1 MTAATL
7 ACSDLVFESQSPVVS
22 VVVCP
27 DEPHVHLTVSPWC
40 AVTLAGLKTSMPP
53 GPTETGTVVGCAARG
68 AHHQHR
74 SHGHAARPRDRRRQ
88 HSARPHLGPLSFGS
102 PATDAGPTADTAP
115 AGDQICDY
123 RARVAEKPHPTLSF
137 PSRQAW
143 REWLAGQPEGSEGI
157 WLKIARKGSGIESV
171 THAEALE
178 VAICFG
184 WIDGRKQ
191 SFDADHWVQRFA
203 PRARRSR
210 WSQVNRAK
218 AELLIER
225 GEMQPSGLREVERAR
240 ADGRWDAAYEPQSA
254 AQVPD
259 DLAREL
265 DRDPAARAFFES
277 LDSRNRYAILYRI
290 QDAKRPATRARR
302 IATFVAMLAR
312 GERIHN

>member
-1 MTAATL
+1 M
-7 ACSDLVFESQSPVVS
+7 
-22 VVVCP
+22 
-27 DEPHVHLTVSPWC
+27 
-40 AVTLAGLKTSMPP
+40 
-53 GPTETGTVVGCAARG
+53 
-68 AHHQHR
+68 
-74 SHGHAARPRDRRRQ
+74 
-88 HSARPHLGPLSFGS
+88 
-102 PATDAGPTADTAP
+102 PATGAGPTADTP
-115 AGDQICDY
+115 PGGDQICDY
-123 RARVAEKPHPTLSF
+123 RARVAEKQHPTLSF
-137 PSRQAW
+137 PSKQAW

-191 SFDADHWVQRFA
+191 SFDDHHWVQRFA

-302 IATFVAMLAR
+302 IETFVAMLAR